1 MVAIDYS
8 KYSLDQLYST
18 LDSIDKEKYPENYA
32 ALVSE
37 IKKKRELFA
46 ADEKIQNNSKDKDI
60 QISQNKQEQPLSP
73 LKMQN
78 FKLVSVILFIYAINT
93 LMQIFLLSSQVH
105 QVYLISVIFDISLGM
120 LLFIHPG

>member
-1 MVAIDYS
+1 MVAIDHS

-37 IKKKRELFA
+37 IKKKEELFA

>member
-8 KYSLDQLYST
+8 KYSLDQLYNA
-18 LDSIDKEKYPENYA
+18 LESIDKEKYPENYEV
-32 ALVSE
+32 LVSE

-46 ADEKIQNNSKDKDI
+46 ADENIQNNSKDKDI

-93 LMQIFLLSSQVH
+93 LMQIFLLLSQVH

>member
-46 ADEKIQNNSKDKDI
+46 ADENIQNNSKDKDI

-93 LMQIFLLSSQVH
+93 LMQIFLLLSQVH

>member
-37 IKKKRELFA
+37 IKKKEELFA